1 MSAPAIATVFTP
13 AAPRWGEAVRLVA
26 AATRRIFL
34 PAATAVRP
42 PHTRSQRQ
50 HYPDRA
56 DHLETSRM
64 TREMHR
70 L

>member
-1 MSAPAIATVFTP
+1 MSAPAIATVLTP
-13 AAPRWGEAVRLVA
+13 ATPRWSEAVRIVA

-34 PAATAVRP
+34 PAASTVRP
-42 PHTRSQRQ
+42 PHTRSKRQ
-50 HYPDRA
+50 HYPERA
-56 DHLETSRM
+56 YHLEASRM